1 MQDSLTSNTIEG
13 IIYGDRFNQALAK
26 KKESKKKIKRVW
38 PELSNDLKE
47 IQRTLKQFI
56 PHLTNWINHF
66 IFLCISLHF
75 LSNLAGF
82 HLDMTCLIMR
92 SIYKTYTRGL
102 FLSMCYILTSLDLT
116 SSWILWQEKH
126 WIKHSFCYSLMSI
139 FFKCVISFQVALS
152 FIFSSAFA
160 DNFISVRFDQNFQ
173 KWTLS
178 NKNIAFRCGCT
189 QS

>member
-66 IFLCISLHF
+66 IFLCFSLHF

-139 FFKCVISFQVALS
+139 FFNCVISFHTAAVLC
-152 FIFSSAFA
+152 
-160 DNFISVRFDQNFQ
+160 
-173 KWTLS
+173 KLH
-178 NKNIAFRCGCT
+178 
-189 QS
+189 